1 MLLAWKKF
9 GRGRRLILPC
19 LAVLLLVLVIIYT
32 SQNLSSLCY
41 QSSKILNRLGFNQN
55 IVEDVL
61 LSRSKP
67 PPGRTIF
74 FIETSCHRADFQY
87 NLSSIKAHQACPIE
101 SAALH
106 NPNMQVFVL
115 FACSTHHAKSMPIVD
130 ALLSYKN
137 VQFRELTL
145 ERYAQDTPVADWI
158 KNGKLFS
165 SRFLMY
171 HLSDLLRL
179 ITLYRFG
186 GVYLDMDV
194 LSLRTLEDVP
204 LNYAGAESLDSI
216 GNSVISLEPNGF
228 GHQLGEL
235 FLQNFQKNYIGSA
248 WAHNGPMVLVRVL
261 RELCGTQNIT
271 LMVNNRERCYGFQVF
286 NVSDIYEIPWRQWTL
301 FFEPKHANLTLERTK
316 DSRMVHMWNHLVRK
330 WPLKIDSKA
339 AYLHWAAQ
347 HCPRVLAATGELFY

>member
-1 MLLAWKKF
+1 MLVILKKYGQSRSLIFLAA
-9 GRGRRLILPC
+9 LLS
-19 LAVLLLVLVIIYT
+19 VLLITYT
-32 SQNLSSLCY
+32 SRNVSSLFY
-41 QSSKILNRLGFNQN
+41 QSYNIANRFSLNNN

-61 LSRSKP
+61 LSSSKP

-74 FIETSCHRADFQY
+74 FIETSCHRSDSQY
-87 NLSSIKAHQACPIE
+87 NLSNIKAHQACPIE

-106 NPNMQVFVL
+106 NPNMQVFL
-115 FACSTHHAKSMPIVD
+115 LIACPTHRTKSMPIVD

-137 VQFRELTL
+137 VQFRELNL

-158 KNGKLFS
+158 TNGKLFS

-204 LNYAGAESLDSI
+204 LNYAGRESINSI

-235 FLQNFQKNYIGSA
+235 FLQNFQENYNSGA
-248 WAHNGPMVLVRVL
+248 WAHNGPMVIVRVL

-271 LMVNNRERCYGFQVF
+271 LMVNNRERCHGFQVF
-286 NVSDIYEIPWRQWTL
+286 NVSDIYEIPWTQWTL

-316 DSRMVHMWNHLVRK
+316 DSRMVHVWNHLVTK

-339 AYLHWAAQ
+339 AYMHWAAQ
-347 HCPRVLAATGELFY
+347 HCPRVFAATGELFY